1 MFDINEF
8 KFKLPF
14 YKTLNLIN
22 MENSQLLNEVK
33 SLKKQN
39 DQLKNENFL
48 LKNKT

>member
-33 SLKKQN
+33 HLKKQIE
-39 DQLKNENFL
+39 QLKNENCM
-48 LKNKT
+48 LKNNT